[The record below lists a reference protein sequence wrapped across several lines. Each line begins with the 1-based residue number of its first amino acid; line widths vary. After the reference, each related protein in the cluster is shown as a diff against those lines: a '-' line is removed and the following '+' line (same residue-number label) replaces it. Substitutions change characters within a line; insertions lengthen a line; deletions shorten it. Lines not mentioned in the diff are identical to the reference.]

1 MSLFLLNSIEM
12 TNKSNL
18 YKNILSDIENALDFS
33 VPTFTNLGNISALL
47 KSHFNWFWV
56 GFYKV
61 EGDFLILNAFQG
73 PVACVKIKKGKGVCG
88 KSWEE
93 NKSIV
98 VKDVDLFDGHIACNE
113 ASKSEIVI
121 PIRDKKG
128 EVVYILD
135 VDHDKINAFDEVD
148 EKNLSLIND
157 LIIKI
162 I

>member
-1 MSLFLLNSIEM
+1 MSLFLFNSLEM
-12 TNKSNL
+12 INKPNL
-18 YKNILSDIENALDFS
+18 YKNILSDIENILDFS

-47 KSHFNWFWV
+47 KSRFNWFWV

-73 PVACVKIKKGKGVCG
+73 PVACVKIRKGKGVCG

-98 VKDVDLFDGHIACNE
+98 VKNVDLFEGHIACNE

-121 PIRDKKG
+121 PIRNKKG
-128 EVVYILD
+128 EITYILD
-135 VDHDKINAFDEVD
+135 VDHDSKNAFDEED

-157 LIIKI
+157 LIVKI

>member
-1 MSLFLLNSIEM
+1 MSLLLFNSIEM

-18 YKNILSDIENALDFS
+18 YKNILSDIENVLDFS

-47 KSHFNWFWV
+47 KTHFNWFWV

-61 EGDFLILNAFQG
+61 EGDYLILNAFQG
-73 PVACVKIKKGKGVCG
+73 PVACVKIMKGKGVCG

-98 VKDVDLFDGHIACNE
+98 VKNVDLFEGHIACNQ
-113 ASKSEIVI
+113 AAKSEIVI
-121 PIRDKKG
+121 PIRNKKG
-128 EVVYILD
+128 EIVYILD
-135 VDHDKINAFDEVD
+135 VDQDYINAFDEID
-148 EKNLSLIND
+148 KKNLRLINN
-157 LIIKI
+157 LIVDI